1 MFLSHHLSRNHSLSG
16 SHHSDSTLRQSG
28 SLSGSLVLPDAAIPE
43 EGNHSATTRKESG
56 RFGRSNIDLLE
67 ERRERELVTGL
78 QQGPNDS
85 QGVNSIEKDL
95 VNGMRGVA
103 VSDTPTR
110 PRSGTGDAR
119 VQQAQQK
126 AAGERS
132 YSLCSFLHDHNPSGV
147 TSRHDM
153 IWRSGKS
160 SFVAGFGLRNLAQ

>member
-1 MFLSHHLSRNHSLSG
+1 LSG
-16 SHHSDSTLRQSG
+16 SHHSESTLRQSG
-28 SLSGSLVLPDAAIPE
+28 SLSGSFVLPDAAIPE
-43 EGNHSATTRKESG
+43 EEKGSTTTRQESG

-78 QQGPNDS
+78 QGPNES

-95 VNGMRGVA
+95 VNGMGGVA

-126 AAGERS
+126 AAGE
-132 YSLCSFLHDHNPSGV
+132 YSFTSCKSLICSRRNQNTSGV
-147 TSRHDM
+147 HSRHFM
-153 IWRSGKS
+153 VWRSGKR
-160 SFVAGFGLRNLAQ
+160 SFVIGVGLRKLAE